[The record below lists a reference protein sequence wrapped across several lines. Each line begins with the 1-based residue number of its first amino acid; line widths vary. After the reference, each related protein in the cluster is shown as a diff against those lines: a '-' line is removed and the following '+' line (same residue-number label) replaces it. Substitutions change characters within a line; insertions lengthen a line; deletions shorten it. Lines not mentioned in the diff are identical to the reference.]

1 MAEHSNDKR
10 IGYCTNVHAGTDLSS
25 MLGNVGR
32 CASLIRTELSEDTP
46 LPVGLWLSRQSL
58 DDALRLPPGG
68 LRRKIEE
75 MGLQVFT
82 LNGFPYGNFHGDRVK
97 HDVYQPDWSRPERL
111 RYTADLADVLIDLV
125 PEGATAGISTLPIGW
140 SDVDEAHLDEAVS
153 NLGRIVDHLAMI
165 ESRTGCCLH
174 LDLEPEPGCLLQRSN
189 DVVGL
194 FERILLATSREDD
207 TRRHLRVCHDV
218 CHAAVMF
225 ESQRDVI
232 DNYDS
237 AGIAIGK
244 VQVSTALEARGDDE
258 ASTERLRSFA
268 EPRWL
273 HQVSI
278 RNREGVVFYEDLE
291 EALQEQS
298 VEAGECWRIH
308 FHVPVHRERIESLH
322 TTQDDLKEAIGILAS
337 RPEITEWE
345 VETYA
350 WSALPE
356 TPALQELAVG
366 IAEEIRWTRG
376 QVEAAS

>member
-1 MAEHSNDKR
+1 MRRRGPPDDMIRKVTWDNPKTFCPNHHASGPTMAEHCNDKR

-32 CASLIRTELSEDTP
+32 CAPSSEPNWQRTP
-46 LPVGLWLSRQSL
+46 PCPVGLWLSRESL

-82 LNGFPYGNFHGDRVK
+82 LNGFPYGNFRVSRVK

-111 RYTADLADVLIDLV
+111 RYTTDLADVLIDLV

-207 TRRHLRVCHDV
+207 TRRHLHVCHDV

-232 DNYDS
+232 DNHDS

-244 VQVSTALEARGDDE
+244 VQVSTMARKPEATTRP
-258 ASTERLRSFA
+258 TERLT
-268 EPRWL
+268 
-273 HQVSI
+273 
-278 RNREGVVFYEDLE
+278 VF
-291 EALQEQS
+291 
-298 VEAGECWRIH
+298 R
-308 FHVPVHRERIESLH
+308 R
-322 TTQDDLKEAIGILAS
+322 TTM
-337 RPEITEWE
+337 
-345 VETYA
+345 
-350 WSALPE
+350 
-356 TPALQELAVG
+356 
-366 IAEEIRWTRG
+366 
-376 QVEAAS
+376 AASGVHQE